1 MRPVGVLPFGGAE
14 RGADVGPGDS
24 MLVAVVA
31 RGGMIFALD
40 GIVGD
45 LGSVCGCEM
54 ACEMSSTEWTANGT
68 GLAEIDPRALGR
80 VLTVGSGELGFSG
93 EEGDVV
99 EVVPSNFLRGER
111 TDCTVPAGPTRRASD
126 ES

>member
-1 MRPVGVLPFGGAE
+1 
-14 RGADVGPGDS
+14 